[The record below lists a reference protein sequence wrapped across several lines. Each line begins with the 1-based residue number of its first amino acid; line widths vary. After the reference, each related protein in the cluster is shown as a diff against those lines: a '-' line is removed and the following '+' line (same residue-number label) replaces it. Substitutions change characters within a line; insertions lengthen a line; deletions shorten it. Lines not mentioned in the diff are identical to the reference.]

1 MPPQIRPAD
10 FDDPRLIALLSEH
23 LRSLSALSP
32 PESVHALNLD
42 GLRRPDVRL
51 WTAWRGDTLLGCGA
65 LKTLDAAHGEIKS
78 MRTAAAHLRQGV
90 ARAMLR
96 HLLTEARAAGL
107 TRVSLETGTAPP
119 FVPAHRLYQAAGF
132 VECGPFGDYAP
143 DPHSLFMTLDLTPAP

>member
-1 MPPQIRPAD
+1 MPITLRPAD
-10 FDDPRLIALLSEH
+10 FGDTRLIDLLSEH

-51 WTAWRGDTLLGCGA
+51 WTAWRGDALLGCGA
-65 LKTLDAAHGEIKS
+65 LKTLDATHGEIKS

-90 ARAMLR
+90 ARAMLQ

-107 TRVSLETGTAPP
+107 ARVSLETGTAPP
-119 FVPAHRLYQAAGF
+119 FVPAHRLYQGAGF
-132 VECGPFGDYAP
+132 VECGPFGDYTL

>member
-1 MPPQIRPAD
+1 MPVTLRPAD
-10 FDDPRLIALLSEH
+10 FDDPRLIDLLSEH

-32 PESVHALNLD
+32 PESVHALNLE

-65 LKTLDAAHGEIKS
+65 LKTLDATHGEIKS

-90 ARAMLR
+90 ARTMLQ

-107 TRVSLETGTAPP
+107 ARVSLETGTAPP
-119 FVPAHRLYQAAGF
+119 FVPAHRLYRAAGF
-132 VECGPFGDYAP
+132 QECGPFGDYVP